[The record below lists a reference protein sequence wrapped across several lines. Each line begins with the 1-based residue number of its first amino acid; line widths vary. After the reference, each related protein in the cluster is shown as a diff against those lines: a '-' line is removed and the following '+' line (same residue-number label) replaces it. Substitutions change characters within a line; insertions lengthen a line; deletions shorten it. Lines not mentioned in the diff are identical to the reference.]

1 MDGQPLYPQNEFVF
15 QKVDDHTFA
24 AAMDYDLSDYT
35 GSTDAMNCTLAVA
48 GLNGT
53 QDAHDADGHYW
64 QTALDGR
71 WTLHFTATAGDTAN
85 RIGTPVEPEA
95 NGYTMTGVI
104 ATPGETRV
112 TVQLPAEAPDGAVLQ
127 LFTPDGQK
135 LQCANSRP
143 NGDGSAV
150 TYDFDAV
157 PAEDAALTAR
167 MVNKNTDPLTVLA
180 QWQIALPQG

>member
-1 MDGQPLYPQNEFVF
+1 
-15 QKVDDHTFA
+15 
-24 AAMDYDLSDYT
+24 MDYDLSDYT
-35 GSTDAMNCTLAVA
+35 GSTDAMDCTLAVA

-53 QDAHDADGHYW
+53 QDAHDAEGTTGKPRW
-64 QTALDGR
+64 MAAGR
-71 WTLHFTATAGDTAN
+71 
-85 RIGTPVEPEA
+85 
-95 NGYTMTGVI
+95 
-104 ATPGETRV
+104 
-112 TVQLPAEAPDGAVLQ
+112 LPAEAPDGAVLQ

-135 LQCANSRP
+135 LQGANSRP

>member
-1 MDGQPLYPQNEFVF
+1 MLYPQNGFVF

-35 GSTDAMNCTLAVA
+35 GSTDAMDCTLAVA

-53 QDAHDADGHYW
+53 QDAHDAD
-64 QTALDGR
+64 
-71 WTLHFTATAGDTAN
+71 
-85 RIGTPVEPEA
+85 
-95 NGYTMTGVI
+95 GYTMTGVI

-135 LQCANSRP
+135 LQGANSRP

-167 MVNKNTDPLTVLA
+167 MVNKNIDPLTVLA

>member
-1 MDGQPLYPQNEFVF
+1 
-15 QKVDDHTFA
+15 
-24 AAMDYDLSDYT
+24 MDYDLSDYT
-35 GSTDAMNCTLAVA
+35 GSTDAMDCTLAAA

-53 QDAHDADGHYW
+53 QDAHDAD
-64 QTALDGR
+64 
-71 WTLHFTATAGDTAN
+71 
-85 RIGTPVEPEA
+85 
-95 NGYTMTGVI
+95 GYTMTGVI

-167 MVNKNTDPLTVLA
+167 MVNKNIDPLTVLA